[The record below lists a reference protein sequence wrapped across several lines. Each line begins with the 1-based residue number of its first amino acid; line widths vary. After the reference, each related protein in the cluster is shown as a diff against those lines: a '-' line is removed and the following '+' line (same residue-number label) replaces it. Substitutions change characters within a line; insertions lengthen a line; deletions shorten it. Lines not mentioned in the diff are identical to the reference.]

1 MNLVQRMKDRLRN
14 PQTASDRFLRAV
26 VLFVYNFSI
35 RPVGP
40 LKWLYLAL
48 YYAGHAG
55 AEVWRR
61 VLAGILWKPM
71 FMARCRRVGRRL
83 QLEQLPYITGAGT
96 IELGDDVRMSG
107 KIGIHFNDRFAETP
121 RLVIGDNTFIGTGSR
136 FSLACRVTIGRNC
149 LLASEVSIRDN
160 DGHPQ
165 DPERRLQGQPI
176 SAEGARPVTI
186 GDNVWLGRGCQ
197 ILKGVTIGNNS
208 VVGMGS
214 LVNKDV
220 PANCV
225 AAGNPAKVI
234 REFGSEAR
242 PPADALEDPA
252 AADGRS

>member
-14 PQTASDRFLRAV
+14 PRTASDRFLRAV
-26 VLFVYNFSI
+26 VLFLYNFSI

-48 YYAGHAG
+48 YYAGHGG
-55 AEVWRR
+55 AEIWRR

-83 QLEQLPYITGAGT
+83 QLEQLPYITGAGA
-96 IELGDDVRMSG
+96 IELGDDVRISG
-107 KIGIHFNDRFAETP
+107 RIGIHFNDRLAETP
-121 RLVIGDNTFIGTGSR
+121 QLVIGDNTFIGTGSR
-136 FSLACRVTIGRNC
+136 FSLASRVTIGRNC

-165 DPERRLQGQPI
+165 DPEQRRQGQAI

-214 LVNKDV
+214 LVNKDIR
-220 PANCV
+220 ANCV

-234 REFGSEAR
+234 REFSGDAPTAP
-242 PPADALEDPA
+242 PPADAPEA
-252 AADGRS
+252 